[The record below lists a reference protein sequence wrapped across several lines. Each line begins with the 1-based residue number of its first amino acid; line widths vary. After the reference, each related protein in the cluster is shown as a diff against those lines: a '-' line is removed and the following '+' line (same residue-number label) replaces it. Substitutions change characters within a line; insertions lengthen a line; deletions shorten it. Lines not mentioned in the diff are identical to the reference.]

1 MNTSAERTDTRSAW
15 VAASVVALLFALAWL
30 WAADTG
36 RGLQS
41 LALAEGTRDGAWLSD
56 LVVWLLTALPGELPL
71 NTTLAVFSAGVL
83 GALIAWLYR
92 RLIYNDWPAFDALV
106 FVGALACNSFI
117 VSAVTADHRVI
128 PLMLACAAVIPGIR
142 RLESVGDVQ
151 AEMSFG
157 LLLPLL
163 FLAGPSTALLIP
175 MLAVFGA
182 LSDSETRRNRA
193 AFIAMFL
200 VAIMPTLL
208 VLTGLVGILG
218 VHEAGRLATEIY
230 GPAFHPEPLASGK
243 WTPFLTIFAYAVLP
257 FAIVIVAYWLQH
269 DRRRQPWSAMAVLV
283 LPVYLLLG
291 AVLFSWPMSPA
302 APAAVFLGAFASWL
316 AVARLTPTFRRA
328 SAALMVLGT
337 MVSWSAAVL
346 ASDPAWQAGPLAWI
360 GGLFAG

>member
-1 MNTSAERTDTRSAW
+1 MNPSAERTDTRSAW
-15 VAASVVALLFALAWL
+15 VAATAVALLVAVAWI
-30 WAADTG
+30 WSADTG

-41 LALAEGTRDGAWLSD
+41 LALSEGTRDGAWLSD
-56 LVVWLLTALPGELPL
+56 LVVWLLTALPTSLSP
-71 NTTLAVFSAGVL
+71 NTMLAVFSAGVL

-92 RLIYNDWPAFDALV
+92 RLIYNDWPVFEALI

-163 FLAGPSTALLIP
+163 FLAGPATTLLIP

-182 LSDSETRRNRA
+182 LSDSETRRNHS
-193 AFIAMFL
+193 AFVAMFL
-200 VAIMPTLL
+200 VAVMPTLL
-208 VLTGLVGILG
+208 VLTGLVGMLG
-218 VHEAGRLATEIY
+218 IDEAVRLATEIY
-230 GPAFHPEPLASGK
+230 GPAFQPEVLSRGK
-243 WTPFLTIFAYAVLP
+243 WTPFLVIFAYAVLP
-257 FAIVIVAYWLQH
+257 FATLIVAYWLQR
-269 DRRRQPWSAMAVLV
+269 DRRRQPWSATAVLV

-291 AVLFSWPMSPA
+291 GLFFSWPISSA

-316 AVARLTPTFRRA
+316 AVARLTPAFRRV
-328 SAALMVLGT
+328 SVALMVLGT
-337 MVSWSAAVL
+337 IVSWSAMVL
-346 ASDPAWQAGPLAWI
+346 ASDPAWSAAPIAWI
-360 GGLFAG
+360 GGLFAS